1 MRKLFFGALII
12 AACACGAAAQEP
24 QANANANPPAI
35 PNMGHKP
42 DGPNGLG
49 RLDARVFD
57 EAGQPLAGA
66 LVKLEST
73 RTDGF
78 FCESWNSSDEHGVAV
93 LPPIHMGSLRVTIKA
108 KGYETQKLTLDPATL
123 GEPVRITLKKSD

>member
-1 MRKLFFGALII
+1 MRKLFLGALII
-12 AACACGAAAQEP
+12 VAVCTGAAAQQP
-24 QANANANPPAI
+24 AANANQTDI
-35 PNMGHKP
+35 PNMGRKP

-57 EAGQPLAGA
+57 EDGKPF
-66 LVKLEST
+66 EST

-93 LPPIHMGSLRVTIKA
+93 LPPIHMGSLRVTVKA
-108 KGYETQKLTLDPATL
+108 KGYETQKLMVDPGAL
-123 GEPVRITLKKSD
+123 GEPVRITLKKSS